1 MILGIHHF
9 KKPRGLLLKILQ
21 SRLWQRETPKLF
33 QYDGIDGFGEAWHPK
48 YLLRGVDWRLYGYGS
63 LPIDTFLVG

>member
-9 KKPRGLLLKILQ
+9 KKPPGLLLKILQ

-48 YLLRGVDWRLYGYGS
+48 YLLRGLIGDYMGMDQYL
-63 LPIDTFLVG
+63 